1 VNQDLYT
8 AGMNTA
14 AGTLLLTAV
23 LVVWRRELRAMVMLL
38 ACQGVALAALP
49 IVDGIAH
56 ASAEVIGVGV
66 AILALRGVVLP
77 AVLLRLVARRGP
89 ARRGPARWV
98 PARRE
103 SAPVV
108 GTSLSLLITALL
120 TVTAFA
126 VTRPI
131 VRLQATVGSMAVPV
145 SFAVILIGIQVMAT
159 RRRALSQ
166 TVGFLMLDNG
176 ITSAAFLL
184 TSGVPLVVELGASLD
199 VLFVTLVLGLLARQV
214 QAHFGDSDV
223 GRLRELRD

>member
-1 VNQDLYT
+1 MNQDLYT
-8 AGMNTA
+8 AAMNTA
-14 AGTLLLTAV
+14 AGTLLLSAV

-49 IVDGIAH
+49 VVDGIAH

-66 AILALRGVVLP
+66 AILALRGAILP

-89 ARRGPARWV
+89 ARRG

-126 VTRPI
+126 ITRPI
-131 VRLQATVGSMAVPV
+131 VLLQATVGSMAVPV
-145 SFAVILIGIQVMAT
+145 SFALILIGIQVMAT

-166 TVGFLMLDNG
+166 TVGFLMVDNG

>member
-1 VNQDLYT
+1 MNQDLYT
-8 AGMNTA
+8 AAMNTA
-14 AGTLLLTAV
+14 AGTLLLSAV

-56 ASAEVIGVGV
+56 ASPEVIGVGV

-89 ARRGPARWV
+89 ARWV

-103 SAPVV
+103 SAPLV

-166 TVGFLMLDNG
+166 TVGFLMVDNG